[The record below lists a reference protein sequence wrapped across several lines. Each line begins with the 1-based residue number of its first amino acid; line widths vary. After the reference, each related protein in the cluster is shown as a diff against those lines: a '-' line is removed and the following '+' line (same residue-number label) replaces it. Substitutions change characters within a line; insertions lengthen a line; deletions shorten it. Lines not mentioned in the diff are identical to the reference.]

1 MELESRQKPSFG
13 LVGSVSSVTRAQVA
27 HAEAAGVSLIEVP
40 VGRLLEGELT
50 EESFIDAAS
59 ARLAQGRDVLLL
71 SAASRSPE
79 GLAASD
85 EAGRRLGKSGEEV
98 SVYTQALLGRLAA
111 GVLRRIPVSGV
122 FLTGGDTAMGFFAEA
137 RSRGSSILTEVAV
150 GIPMMKLRGGEFEG
164 LRVITKA
171 GAFGRD
177 DTITYSLRKLKE
189 AF

>member
-1 MELESRQKPSFG
+1 
-13 LVGSVSSVTRAQVA
+13 
-27 HAEAAGVSLIEVP
+27 
-40 VGRLLEGELT
+40 
-50 EESFIDAAS
+50 
-59 ARLAQGRDVLLL
+59 
-71 SAASRSPE
+71 
-79 GLAASD
+79 
-85 EAGRRLGKSGEEV
+85 
-98 SVYTQALLGRLAA
+98 
-111 GVLRRIPVSGV
+111 
-122 FLTGGDTAMGFFAEA
+122 MGFFAEA